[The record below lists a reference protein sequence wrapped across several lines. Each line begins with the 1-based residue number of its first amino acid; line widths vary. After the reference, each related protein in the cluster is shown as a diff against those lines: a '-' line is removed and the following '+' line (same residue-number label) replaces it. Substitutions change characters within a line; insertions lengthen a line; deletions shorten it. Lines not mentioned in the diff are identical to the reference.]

1 MHTPNVADPL
11 AGPPPERAEIVGSRW
26 TFQQV
31 AAALGCT
38 ERSVY
43 ALVAELQI
51 PFVRVLNK
59 RFVDPSDI
67 RAAIERRRV
76 NAPARTPGRPRKGTA

>member
-1 MHTPNVADPL
+1 MHTTNVADPF
-11 AGPPPERAEIVGSRW
+11 AGPPVERAEIVGSRW

-59 RFVDPSDI
+59 RFVDPGDI
-67 RAAIERRRV
+67 RAAIERRRL
-76 NAPARTPGRPRKGTA
+76 NTPPSRRGRPRKGAA

>member
-1 MHTPNVADPL
+1 MPTSNVTDPL
-11 AGPPPERAEIVGSRW
+11 AGPPPERAEIVGQRW
-26 TFQQV
+26 TFPQV

-43 ALVAELQI
+43 SLVAELKI

-59 RFVDPSDI
+59 RFVDPGDI

-76 NAPARTPGRPRKGTA
+76 NAAPRTRGRPRKTA

>member
-1 MHTPNVADPL
+1 MQTPSLTDPL
-11 AGPPPERAEIVGSRW
+11 AGPPPARAELVGQRW

-59 RFVDPSDI
+59 RFVDPGDI
-67 RAAIERRRV
+67 RAAIERRRL
-76 NAPARTPGRPRKGTA
+76 NTPPSRRGRPRKGAA